1 MTLPRPRP
9 GPDRRPP
16 AGVPGGAPP
25 PHSPLPVPPSPFPP
39 PPWGTD
45 PADLG
50 GGARATAAG
59 RGAGGMRAR
68 ARARA
73 AAGAGAAVAALLAGG
88 AAADDLFVHG
98 GGACR
103 VSFNA
108 TGHPQGVVLSQAAV
122 TESFADRPLR
132 TATSLASAWYAED
145 FSREFSD
152 ERNFTAPNLAVMGWT
167 KKQPTYVAAYATRVQ
182 WDAGRREL
190 SYDLEQSPEQA
201 GTQSLGGRRAAQAA
215 REGGSAKLRKCAIF
229 VDGGHGCTCGD
240 YSPHD

>member
-1 MTLPRPRP
+1 
-9 GPDRRPP
+9 
-16 AGVPGGAPP
+16 
-25 PHSPLPVPPSPFPP
+25 
-39 PPWGTD
+39 
-45 PADLG
+45 
-50 GGARATAAG
+50 
-59 RGAGGMRAR
+59 MRAR

-73 AAGAGAAVAALLAGG
+73 AAGAGAVVAALLAGG

-103 VSFNA
+103 LTFNA
-108 TGHPQGVVLSQAAV
+108 TGHPQGVVLSRADV

-145 FSREFSD
+145 FVMEFSD

-167 KKQPTYVAAYATRVQ
+167 KKQPSYVAAYATRVR

-215 REGGSAKLRKCAIF
+215 RQGGTAKLRKCAVF

-240 YSPHD
+240 YDNGGPFGDRSCCKCVVPGSPRPNNPIGTCHVCTPQGGNIPTNNPC

>member
-1 MTLPRPRP
+1 M
-9 GPDRRPP
+9 
-16 AGVPGGAPP
+16 
-25 PHSPLPVPPSPFPP
+25 
-39 PPWGTD
+39 
-45 PADLG
+45 
-50 GGARATAAG
+50 
-59 RGAGGMRAR
+59 
-68 ARARA
+68 
-73 AAGAGAAVAALLAGG
+73 
-88 AAADDLFVHG
+88 HG

-103 VSFNA
+103 LTFNA
-108 TGHPQGVVLSQAAV
+108 TGHPQGVVLSRADV

-145 FSREFSD
+145 FTREFSD

-240 YSPHD
+240 YTTGLQYDKWTGEMFWGLACCKCDPPGSSTPSTHDNPVGCRLSALPGQN

>member
-1 MTLPRPRP
+1 M
-9 GPDRRPP
+9 
-16 AGVPGGAPP
+16 
-25 PHSPLPVPPSPFPP
+25 
-39 PPWGTD
+39 
-45 PADLG
+45 
-50 GGARATAAG
+50 
-59 RGAGGMRAR
+59 
-68 ARARA
+68 
-73 AAGAGAAVAALLAGG
+73 AALLAGG
-88 AAADDLFVHG
+88 AAADALFVQG

-103 VSFNA
+103 LTFNA

-145 FSREFSD
+145 FTREFSD

-167 KKQPTYVAAYATRVQ
+167 KKQPTYVAAYATRAR

-215 REGGSAKLRKCAIF
+215 RQGGTAKLRKCAVF
-229 VDGGHGCTCGD
+229 VDGGVGCTCGD
-240 YSPHD
+240 YKSHCFITCGKACCKCVASGSSTPSTDNEQGTCKVPVKPDERTPQ